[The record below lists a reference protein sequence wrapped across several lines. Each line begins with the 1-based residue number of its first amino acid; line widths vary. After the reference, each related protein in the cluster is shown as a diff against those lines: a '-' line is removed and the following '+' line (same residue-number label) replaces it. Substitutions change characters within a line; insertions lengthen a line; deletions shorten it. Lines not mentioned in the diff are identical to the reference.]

1 MLQKEMSTKTTM
13 MTMIA
18 TMIALIYTAIN
29 MDHPVATRKEK
40 KLEKSIFR
48 VSRLLK
54 DLSSHDDYGSYWE
67 NSSRRMPYLDPVW
80 D

>member
-1 MLQKEMSTKTTM
+1 MLQKEMSTKP
-13 MTMIA
+13 TMIA
-18 TMIALIYTAIN
+18 TTIALINTVIN

-40 KLEKSIFR
+40 KLEESIFR

-54 DLSSHDDYGSYWE
+54 DLSSDDDYGPYWE
-67 NSSRRMPYLDPVW
+67 NSSRCMPYLDPVW